1 VVVSVPLSRGRGGA
15 ELAGLRD
22 VFDNL
27 LAAVVYLAGEDLVVE
42 FANDEFRQLLGGRE
56 VLGRPVCDAIP
67 ELAGQGLLDMLR
79 TVLKS
84 GQAVRGHEAEFWL
97 RRHGSTAEQVFLDYV
112 CQPLPGAGRGNA
124 GVLLLA
130 ADVTGTVRDRRGAA
144 ALAAQLTATQDRYR
158 TLFDTMPDGIIYY
171 SADGLILGANPAARQ
186 ILILPA
192 ESMLTWPL
200 SFAWQSVRP
209 DGTAFQPDEIPVAVA
224 LRTGQVVSDVVM
236 GIPRGPT
243 GELQWLGVTAV
254 PDAIDEDG
262 RPQRAYAIF
271 RDLTRQRQTEAALR
285 EGHALMGRLREANV
299 LGVVLVG
306 EDQVHDANDAF
317 LDLIGHSRADLE
329 AGRLS
334 RQGLTPPEW
343 APRDADAL
351 QQLRRAGAFRTYE
364 KEYLHAD
371 GHRVPVLVGGAVT
384 GRRPLRWITYVVD
397 LTARQRA
404 EQERATLLTRERA
417 ARAEAEGT
425 QQRLDFLMQAGHL
438 VAAARDRYELLQQAS
453 QLVVPGLA
461 DFCIGFLPERDGQLR
476 GATIVHR
483 DPARA
488 VHAADL
494 RHYPVPM
501 VGQRAIQA
509 ACAAGASQ
517 VIHNAAA
524 RMLARDDL
532 LPPVRSTVTWLQ
544 PETVLVTPLMAGPQ
558 ALGVLALGRGP
569 DRPPFTQA
577 DIDVIEGLGRQMA
590 VGLAN
595 ADKFARDHSVAETLQ
610 RAVLPDRLPEIAGLD
625 LAVRYLPGTYGVEIG
640 GDWYDAFPLG
650 DGRVGLAIG
659 DVLGHNITSASVMGQ
674 VRNLLRAYAV
684 EADDPAEV
692 LRRTGAALAGLLPEA
707 MVTAA
712 YAVLDPAT
720 GELSYANAGHPPPV
734 CASAT
739 GRADYLDGAA
749 GTMLGVPGGEPF
761 STGHW
766 RLTAGSCLL
775 FYTDGLIE
783 ARHRD
788 ISEGFATL
796 ASAMRG
802 AGSRTAEQACATVTD
817 ALLGSTPRAD
827 DVCLLA
833 VRPVS
838 GPGAEAPA
846 G

>member
-1 VVVSVPLSRGRGGA
+1 MPLSRGPGGG

-22 VFDNL
+22 LLDNL
-27 LAAVVYLAGEDLVVE
+27 LAAVAYLAGEDLVVE

-56 VLGRPVCDAIP
+56 VLGKPICDAVP

-79 TVLKS
+79 RVSKS
-84 GQAVRGHEAEFWL
+84 GQPVRDHEAEFWL
-97 RRHGSTAEQVFLDYV
+97 RRHGKTAEQVFLDYV
-112 CQPLPGAGRGNA
+112 CQPVPGPGPGAA
-124 GVLLLA
+124 GVLLFA
-130 ADVTGTVRDRRGAA
+130 ADVTGTVRDRRGNA

-171 SADGLILGANPAARQ
+171 SGDGLILGANPAARQ
-186 ILILPA
+186 ILSLPA

-200 SFAWQSVRP
+200 AFAWRSIRP
-209 DGTAFQPDEIPVAVA
+209 DGTAYQPDEIPVAVA

-236 GIPRGPT
+236 GIPHGPA

-262 RPQRAYAIF
+262 KPQRAYAIF
-271 RDLTRQRQTEAALR
+271 RDLTSQRQTEAALR

-306 EDQVHDANDAF
+306 EDRVHDANDAF
-317 LDLIGHSRADLE
+317 LGIIGYGRADLE

-334 RQGLTPPEW
+334 YQVLTPPEW

-351 QQLRRAGAFRTYE
+351 QQLRRAGAFRPYE
-364 KEYLHAD
+364 KEYVHAD
-371 GHRVPVLVGGAVT
+371 GHRVPVLLGAAVT

-417 ARAEAEGT
+417 ARDEAEGT

-438 VAAARDRYELLQQAS
+438 VAAARDRYELLQEAA

-461 DFCIGFLPERDGQLR
+461 DFCIGFLPEPDGQLR
-476 GATIVHR
+476 GTTMIHR
-483 DPARA
+483 DPAQA

-494 RHYPVPM
+494 RDYPVPM
-501 VGQRAIQA
+501 IGRHTIQA

-517 VIHNAAA
+517 LVSDVTD
-524 RMLARDDL
+524 RLLGRDDL
-532 LPPVRSTVTWLQ
+532 LPPVQAMVTGLQ
-544 PETVLVTPLMAGPQ
+544 PESLLVTPLMAGPQ
-558 ALGVLALGRGP
+558 ALGALVLGRGP
-569 DRPPFTQA
+569 DRSPFTRA
-577 DIDVIEGLGRQMA
+577 DIDVIEGLGRQVA

-640 GDWYDAFPLG
+640 GDWYDAFPLR
-650 DGRVGLAIG
+650 DGRIGLAIG
-659 DVLGHNITSASVMGQ
+659 DVVGHNVTSASVMGQ

-684 EADDPAEV
+684 ETADPAEV

-734 CASAT
+734 CASAA
-739 GRADYLDGAA
+739 GRADYLDDAA

-761 STGHW
+761 TTGHW

-775 FYTDGLIE
+775 LYTDGLIE

-802 AGSRTAEQACATVTD
+802 AGATTAERVCATVQGM
-817 ALLGSTPRAD
+817 LLGNTARAD

-833 VRPVS
+833 VRP
-838 GPGAEAPA
+838 A

>member
-1 VVVSVPLSRGRGGA
+1 LSRGRGGG

-22 VFDNL
+22 VLDNL
-27 LAAVVYLAGEDLVVE
+27 LAAVAYLAGEDLVVE

-56 VLGRPVCDAIP
+56 VLGRSVCDAIP

-79 TVLKS
+79 TVSKS
-84 GQAVRGHEAEFWL
+84 GQPVRDHEAEFWL
-97 RRHGSTAEQVFLDYV
+97 RRHGNTAEQMFLDYV
-112 CQPLPGAGRGNA
+112 CQPVPGPGPGAA
-124 GVLLLA
+124 GVLLFA
-130 ADVTGTVRDRRGAA
+130 ADVTGTVRDRRGNA

-158 TLFDTMPDGIIYY
+158 TLFETLPDGVIYY

-186 ILILPA
+186 ILSLPA

-200 SFAWQSVRP
+200 PFAWQAIHP
-209 DGTAFQPDEIPVAVA
+209 DGTTYQPEEIPVAVA
-224 LRTGQVVSDVVM
+224 LRTGQVVSDMVM
-236 GIPRGPT
+236 GISRGPA

-254 PDAIDEDG
+254 PDAIDENG
-262 RPQRAYAIF
+262 KPQRAYAIF
-271 RDLTRQRQTEAALR
+271 RDLTRQRRTEAALR
-285 EGHALMGRLREANV
+285 EGHVLMGRLREANV
-299 LGVVLVG
+299 LGVVVAD
-306 EDQVHDANDAF
+306 EREVHDANDAY
-317 LDLIGHSRADLE
+317 LGMIGYSRADLE
-329 AGRLS
+329 SGQLRWPDI
-334 RQGLTPPEW
+334 TPPEW
-343 APRDADAL
+343 AAVTSEAIEQL
-351 QQLRRAGAFRTYE
+351 QRNGACRPFE
-364 KEYLHAD
+364 KEYIHRD
-371 GHRVPVLVGGAVT
+371 GHRVPVLIGAAT
-384 GRRPLRWITYVVD
+384 IGRSPLRWVSYVVD

-404 EQERATLLTRERA
+404 EQERGTLMARERA
-417 ARAEAEGT
+417 ARDEAEGT
-425 QQRLDFLMQAGHL
+425 RQRLDFLMQAGHL
-438 VAAARDRYELLQQAS
+438 VAAARDRHELLQEAS

-461 DFCIGFLPERDGQLR
+461 DFCIGFLQEGDGKLH
-476 GATIVHR
+476 GATMVHR
-483 DPARA
+483 DPARV

-494 RHYPVPM
+494 RRYPIPM
-501 VGQRAIQA
+501 IGQRTIQA
-509 ACAAGASQ
+509 ACAAGSSQ
-517 VIHNAAA
+517 LVRNAAA
-524 RMLARDDL
+524 QLLARTDL
-532 LPPVRSTVTWLQ
+532 LPPVRAMVTWLQ
-544 PETVLVTPLMAGPQ
+544 PESMLVTPLLSGPR

-569 DRPPFTQA
+569 DRPAFTPA
-577 DIDVIEGLGRQMA
+577 DIDVIEGLGRQVA

-595 ADKFARDHSVAETLQ
+595 ADKFARDHTVAETLQ

-640 GDWYDAFPLG
+640 GDWYDAFPLR
-650 DGRVGLAIG
+650 DGRIGLAIG
-659 DVLGHNITSASVMGQ
+659 DVVGHNVTSASVMGQ

-684 EADDPAEV
+684 EAADPAEV

-734 CASAT
+734 CASAA
-739 GRADYLDGAA
+739 GRADYLDGAD

-761 STGHW
+761 TTGHW

-775 FYTDGLIE
+775 LYTDGLIE

-802 AGSRTAEQACATVTD
+802 AGATTAEQACATVQG
-817 ALLGSTPRAD
+817 ALLGSTERAD

-833 VRPVS
+833 VRP
-838 GPGAEAPA
+838 A

>member
-1 VVVSVPLSRGRGGA
+1 MVGSVPVSRGRGGG
-15 ELAGLRD
+15 ELAGLGALL
-22 VFDNL
+22 DNL
-27 LAAVVYLAGEDLVVE
+27 LAAVAYLAGEDLVVE

-56 VLGRPVCDAIP
+56 VLGRPACDAVP
-67 ELAGQGLLDMLR
+67 ELASQGLLDMLR
-79 TVLKS
+79 TVRKS
-84 GQAVRGHEAEFWL
+84 GKPVRGHEAEFWL
-97 RRHGSTAEQVFLDYV
+97 RRQGNTAEQVFLDYV
-112 CQPLPGAGRGNA
+112 CQPVPRAGPETA

-130 ADVTGTVRDRRGAA
+130 ADVTGTVRDRRGRA

-158 TLFDTMPDGIIYY
+158 NLFETLPDGVIYY

-186 ILILPA
+186 ILSLPA

-200 SFAWQSVRP
+200 PFAWQSIRP
-209 DGTAFQPDEIPVAVA
+209 DGTAFQPEEIPVAVA

-236 GIPRGPT
+236 GIPRGPA

-254 PDAIDEDG
+254 PDALDEDG
-262 RPQRAYAIF
+262 KPQRAYGIF
-271 RDLTRQRQTEAALR
+271 RDLTGQRLTEAALR
-285 EGHALMGRLREANV
+285 EGHALLGRLREANV

-306 EDQVHDANDAF
+306 KDRVHDANDAF
-317 LDLIGHSRADLE
+317 LDIVGYSRADLE

-334 RQGLTPPEW
+334 YQVLTPPEW

-351 QQLRRAGAFRTYE
+351 QQLHHAGAFRPYE
-364 KEYLHAD
+364 KEYVHAD
-371 GHRVPVLVGGAVT
+371 GHRVPVLVGAAVT
-384 GRRPLRWITYVVD
+384 GRRPLRWVTYVVD

-404 EQERATLLTRERA
+404 EQERATLRARERA

-461 DFCIGFLPERDGQLR
+461 DFCIGYLPEHDGQLR
-476 GATIVHR
+476 GATMVHR

-494 RHYPVPM
+494 RRYPVPM
-501 VGQRAIQA
+501 IGQTTIEA
-509 ACAAGASQ
+509 ASAAGVSQ
-517 VIHNAAA
+517 LLRGGAA
-524 RMLARDDL
+524 RMLARQDL
-532 LPPVRSTVTWLQ
+532 APPVRAIPAWLQ
-544 PETVLVTPLMAGPQ
+544 PEALLVTPLMAGPQ
-558 ALGVLALGRGP
+558 ALGVLVLGRGP
-569 DRPPFTQA
+569 DRPSFTPA
-577 DIDVIEGLGRQMA
+577 DIDVIEGLGRQVA

-595 ADKFARDHSVAETLQ
+595 ADRFARDHTVAETLQ
-610 RAVLPDRLPEIAGLD
+610 RAVLPDRLPEIDGLD

-650 DGRVGLAIG
+650 DGRIGLAIG
-659 DVLGHNITSASVMGQ
+659 DVLGHNVASASIMGQ

-684 EADDPAEV
+684 EAADPAEV
-692 LRRTGAALAGLLPEA
+692 LARTGTALARLLPEA

-734 CASAT
+734 CASAA
-739 GRADYLDGAA
+739 GRADYLDDAA

-761 STGHW
+761 TTGHW

-802 AGSRTAEQACATVTD
+802 AGATTAEQACATVTD
-817 ALLGSTPRAD
+817 ALLGGTPRAD

-833 VRPVS
+833 VRPV
-838 GPGAEAPA
+838 G
-846 G
+846 